1 MKRSILTTTKAN
13 QAIQMKPFDKI
24 MTIELILT
32 LIKTKLQHNNYVFFF
47 DKTFDRILLFSM

>member
-13 QAIQMKPFDKI
+13 QALQMRPFDKI

-32 LIKTKLQHNNYVFFF
+32 PIRTKLQHNYVFFF